1 LFRLDVYW
9 EGVIKTYIPINMKE
23 KEGQVEVMLQ
33 GQVGKPEE
41 RKQGWVEKN
50 WVFIEVNSW

>member
-1 LFRLDVYW
+1 MYW

-33 GQVGKPEE
+33 GQAGKPDE